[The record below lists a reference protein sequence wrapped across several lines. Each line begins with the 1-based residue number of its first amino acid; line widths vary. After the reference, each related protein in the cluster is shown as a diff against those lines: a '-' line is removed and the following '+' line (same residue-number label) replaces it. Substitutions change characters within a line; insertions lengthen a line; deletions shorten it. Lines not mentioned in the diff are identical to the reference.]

1 MTNEKVTNNYVE
13 LCGVIDSEFRFN
25 HEVFG
30 EKFYLVD
37 IKIKRLSEIY
47 DIIPCLISERLIN
60 TSKNMIGTQ
69 VKIDGQFR
77 SFNKHISENKSKLLL
92 SVFVRDIEI
101 GCESRLTNE
110 IELIGYIVKQP
121 VFRKTPLGKE
131 ICDLILA
138 VNRPYGK
145 TDYIPCIVWGRNAR
159 FSRTLNIGDKVKLAG
174 RIQSR
179 NYQRKLSETEIDPVI
194 RTAYEVSGYM
204 IHHFNE
210 DNECID

>member
-1 MTNEKVTNNYVE
+1 MTNEKVTNNVE
-13 LCGVIDSEFRFN
+13 LCGVIDSEFEFN
-25 HEVFG
+25 HELFG
-30 EKFYLVD
+30 EKFYTVYV
-37 IKIKRLSEIY
+37 KIKRLSEIY
-47 DIIPCLISERLIN
+47 DIIPCLISERLID

-110 IELIGYIVKQP
+110 IELIGYIVKEP
-121 VFRKTPLGKE
+121 VYRKTPLGKE

-159 FSRTLNIGDKVKLAG
+159 YSGTLSVGDKVKLAG

-204 IHHFNE
+204 IHYFNE
-210 DNECID
+210 

>member
-1 MTNEKVTNNYVE
+1 MTNEKVTNNVE
-13 LCGVIDSEFRFN
+13 LCGVIDSEFEFN
-25 HEVFG
+25 HELFG
-30 EKFYLVD
+30 EKFYTVY
-37 IKIKRLSEIY
+37 IKIKRLSDIY
-47 DIIPCLISERLIN
+47 DIIPCTISERLID
-60 TSKNMIGTQ
+60 TSKVMIGTQ
-69 VKIDGQFR
+69 VKIDGQYR
-77 SFNKHISENKSKLLL
+77 SFNKRISENKSQLLL

-101 GCESRLTNE
+101 DCIPRITNE
-110 IELIGYIVKQP
+110 VELIGYLVKEP
-121 VFRKTPLGKE
+121 VYRKTPLGKE

-159 FSRTLNIGDKVKLAG
+159 YSATLIVGNKVKLVG

-204 IHHFNE
+204 IHHFKENNE
-210 DNECID
+210 GID

>member
-1 MTNEKVTNNYVE
+1 MTNEKVTNNVE
-13 LCGVIDSEFRFN
+13 LCGVIDSEFEFN
-25 HEVFG
+25 HELFG
-30 EKFYLVD
+30 EKFYTVY
-37 IKIKRLSEIY
+37 IKIKRLSDIY
-47 DIIPCLISERLIN
+47 DIIPCTISERLID

-69 VKIDGQFR
+69 VKIEGQYR

-101 GCESRLTNE
+101 DCTPRIINE
-110 IELIGYIVKQP
+110 IELIGYIVKEP
-121 VFRKTPLGKE
+121 VYRKTPLGKE

-159 FSRTLNIGDKVKLAG
+159 FSGTLNIGDKVKLAG

-179 NYQRKLSETEIDPVI
+179 NYQRKLSETEIDPVV

-204 IHHFNE
+204 IHHFKENNE
-210 DNECID
+210 WID